1 MQISSMKL
9 PSLLSLWEE
18 TMAVIRRFPLQVLV
32 TVTAVAVCILK
43 IERPSLAYLDKLLVC
58 CNFALTLLLAA
69 DLFAETHF
77 LSTAKKWG
85 LRILVLLLCGLL
97 YMVLDPVLYEAD
109 MFRILLLGF
118 AFHLLVS
125 FAPFI
130 SRGNVTGF
138 WVYNERLFL
147 QLITAGIF
155 SVVLTIGLYIAFAS
169 TNALFDLKLSG
180 DVYGYIASTTMV
192 GFLTIF
198 FLSGVPK
205 DFKELDEVPQEYP
218 KWLKIFTQY
227 VLIPLLSVYLAIL
240 LVYEAKILIE
250 WQLPKGY
257 VSMLILGYAVAG
269 ILSLLLIYPIRNREG
284 NGWMGIFSR
293 FFYVMML
300 PLVALLLLAVWKRV
314 SIYGITEARYIL
326 ILLALWLTII
336 TVYSLFSKK
345 QNIRL
350 IPVSLCILALLAAYG
365 PQSAFSFSRYSQT
378 KRLERMM
385 KQHTDFAKKEKAE
398 IIKYLVSYHG
408 ILSLQDFTAK
418 DLKPLQDRYEQR
430 IGNTENEYG
439 LRLRQID
446 TAMVILN
453 VPKYTE
459 TAMLDRDVAVS
470 SGNTMLIKGYDY
482 YRPLPDFTG
491 EEQFELA
498 GNTLK
503 IVRVGER
510 QVKISINNEIKIID
524 LTSSIR
530 KVEAHHKAGK
540 LTLLDD
546 SEAVYKLP
554 GDVADI
560 PFETNNINGVFRL
573 TYVFVNDG
581 NAPSTRRFDGC
592 FLLRLKT
599 TK

>member
-1 MQISSMKL
+1 MKL

-32 TVTAVAVCILK
+32 TVTAVVVCILK
-43 IERPSLAYLDKLLVC
+43 IETPTLTYLDKLLVC
-58 CNFALTLLLAA
+58 SNFALTLLLAA
-69 DLFAETHF
+69 DLFAETHS
-77 LSTAKKWG
+77 LSTVKRWV
-85 LRILVLLLCGLL
+85 LRMLVLLLCGLL
-97 YMVLDPVLYEAD
+97 YVLLDPVLYEAD

-130 SRGNVTGF
+130 GRGTVTGF

-147 QLITAGIF
+147 QLIIAGIF

-198 FLSGVPK
+198 FLSGVPN

-365 PQSAFSFSRYSQT
+365 PQSAFSISRYSQT

-385 KQHTDFAKKEKAE
+385 KQQTNFAKKEKSE

-446 TAMVILN
+446 TAMAILN
-453 VPKYTE
+453 VPKYTD

-498 GNTLK
+498 GNNVK

-510 QVKISINNEIKIID
+510 QVKISINNEMKIID

-546 SEAVYKLP
+546 SEVVYKLP

>member
-1 MQISSMKL
+1 MKL

-32 TVTAVAVCILK
+32 TVTAVVVCILK
-43 IERPSLAYLDKLLVC
+43 IETPTLTYLDKLLVC
-58 CNFALTLLLAA
+58 SNFALTLLLAA
-69 DLFAETHF
+69 DLFAETHS
-77 LSTAKKWG
+77 LSTVKKWV
-85 LRILVLLLCGLL
+85 LRMLVLLLCGLL
-97 YMVLDPVLYEAD
+97 YVLLDPVLYEAD

-130 SRGNVTGF
+130 GRGTVTGF

-365 PQSAFSFSRYSQT
+365 PQSAFSISRYSQT

-385 KQHTDFAKKEKAE
+385 KQQTNFAKKEKSE

-408 ILSLQDFTAK
+408 ILSLQEFTAK

-446 TAMVILN
+446 TAMAILN
-453 VPKYTE
+453 VPKYTD

-498 GNTLK
+498 GNNVK

-510 QVKISINNEIKIID
+510 QVKISINNEMKIID

-546 SEAVYKLP
+546 SEVVYKLP